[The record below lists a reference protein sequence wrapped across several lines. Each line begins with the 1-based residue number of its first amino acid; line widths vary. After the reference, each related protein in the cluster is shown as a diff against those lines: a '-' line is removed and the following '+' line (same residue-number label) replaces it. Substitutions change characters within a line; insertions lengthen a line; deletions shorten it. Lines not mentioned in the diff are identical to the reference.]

1 MNLGPVIDFSDAM
14 IFAMAL
20 VNIIGLYIL
29 VPEVKRDLADYLER
43 FNAGKV
49 YKVQQKQSQTEAV
62 EQ

>member
-1 MNLGPVIDFSDAM
+1 M

-20 VNIIGLYIL
+20 VNIVGLYIL

-49 YKVQQKQSQTEAV
+49 YKVQQEGKLTQQPE
-62 EQ
+62 

>member
-20 VNIIGLYIL
+20 VNIVGLYIL

-49 YKVQQKQSQTEAV
+49 YKVQQETKLTEQTD
-62 EQ
+62 